1 MEITLVTN
9 KWEREEYKKAINAYC
24 DEDIS
29 SEEKDKIPKK
39 VWVDLVEDGHG
50 GKRSTFVVV
59 DNTQGD
65 CFVEEFDTLDGAM
78 LYAAGIYLTSENQ
91 SNWDYMGALKEGG
104 DLTER
109 EPE

>member
-1 MEITLVTN
+1 M
-9 KWEREEYKKAINAYC
+9 
-24 DEDIS
+24 
-29 SEEKDKIPKK
+29 
-39 VWVDLVEDGHG
+39 
-50 GKRSTFVVV
+50 V